1 MLITTQNDL
10 EAFVSQCASQPFLTI
25 DTEFLREKTYYPKLC
40 LIQIGMP
47 DGRAAAVDPLANEID
62 LEPVF
67 GLMRDK
73 DIMKIFHAGRQDLEI
88 FYRLMDEVPAPFFDT
103 QIAAMVCGFGDSVG
117 YENLVR
123 TLTGAGLD
131 KAVQFTDWSRRP
143 LSDRQLDYAL
153 GDVTH
158 LVQVYEKL
166 LETLDKRGR
175 TKWVFEEKG
184 ILAAPETYQNPP
196 EKAWQRVKIKTNKPV
211 VLAILRDLAAWRE
224 TKAQTKDIP
233 RPWVMRDETLADM
246 AAQMPKTVDQLVKIR
261 NMPKDAANGSTGA
274 ALLRIIAE
282 AKASD
287 PKTWPKKDK
296 KRNLPPSIMATVELL
311 KTQLRM
317 IASQY
322 EVAAKL
328 IASPDDLELIAIG
341 QYDDTKAMRGWR
353 LDIFGS
359 EAKALVNG
367 EIAIGLK
374 DGIMMRYQIS
384 DDTPLHGDKG

>member
-1 MLITTQNDL
+1 MLITSQNDL
-10 EAFVSQCASQPFLTI
+10 ETFVSQCASQPFLTI

-40 LIQIGMP
+40 LIQIGLP
-47 DGRAAAVDPLANEID
+47 DGRAAAVDPLADGID

-67 GLMRDK
+67 ALLRDK
-73 DIMKIFHAGRQDLEI
+73 DILKIFHAGRQDLEI

-123 TLTGAGLD
+123 TLTGEGLD

-143 LSDRQLDYAL
+143 LSDRQLDYAI

-158 LVQVYEKL
+158 LVRVYQKL
-166 LETLDKRGR
+166 LEALDKRGR
-175 TKWVFEEKG
+175 TEWVLEEAAV
-184 ILAAPETYQNPP
+184 LAAPETYQNLP
-196 EKAWQRVKIKTNKPV
+196 ENAWKRVKIKSNKPV
-211 VLAILRDLAAWRE
+211 VLAILKELAAWRE

-246 AAQMPKTVDQLVKIR
+246 AAQGPTTVDQLVKIR

-274 ALLRIIAE
+274 ELLRIIKA

-287 PKTWPKKDK
+287 SKTWPKKDK
-296 KRNLPPSIMATVELL
+296 KKPLPPSVVATVELL

-317 IASQY
+317 VASQY

-328 IASPDDLELIAIG
+328 IGSAEDLEMIAMG
-341 QYDDTKAMRGWR
+341 QHDQTHTMRGWR
-353 LDIFGS
+353 AEIFGN

-367 EIAIGLK
+367 DIAIGLK
-374 DGIMMRYQIS
+374 DGKMMRYCVS
-384 DDTPLHGDKG
+384 ADTPLHKGKE